1 MLKEKGNVIRIPTP
15 PSDAF
20 DQNRVLSS
28 QLKIQ
33 IEQITRALKK
43 QVLDLDDEVMSLKTE
58 GDAAAY
64 IKKITRVLRAL
75 SSKG

>member
-1 MLKEKGNVIRIPTP
+1 MLKEKGNVIRIPRP

-20 DQNRVLSS
+20 DQNRVLST

-33 IEQITRALKK
+33 IEQVTRDLKK
-43 QVLDLDDEVMSLKTE
+43 RVVDLDQEVMSLKTE

-75 SSKG
+75 SGKD